1 VIALTGIN
9 DGHIPIGMGITV
21 GVDKLATLHFFF
33 PLMFILLL
41 LPLVSGTRTVG
52 RVNFISTGIF
62 IVLKHNNLKDVRVQL
77 HGAPR

>member
-1 VIALTGIN
+1 
-9 DGHIPIGMGITV
+9 
-21 GVDKLATLHFFF
+21 
-33 PLMFILLL
+33 MFILLL